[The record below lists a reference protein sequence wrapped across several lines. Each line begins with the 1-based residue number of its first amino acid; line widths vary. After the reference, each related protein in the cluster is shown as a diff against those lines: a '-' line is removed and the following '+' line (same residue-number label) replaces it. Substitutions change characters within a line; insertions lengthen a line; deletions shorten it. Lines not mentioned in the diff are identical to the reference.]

1 MNPKIKIYRDKLIIL
16 SLGFICFTIIGTLS
30 HEYGH
35 IFVAQ
40 KLGYTTQLHYGSMS
54 WYGGDREETSN
65 IYKEYKTEI
74 KSQMDFPKRGEWEFL
89 KSKNVEDTLKIT
101 FGGVL
106 QTIITGTFGLLFLI
120 FRYRRI
126 EKYGLKFIDWLGVFL
141 SLFWLREIFN
151 LLTGIASEIISP
163 NGSFF
168 GGDEAKISSLL
179 NLPAGTFSIILGTI
193 GLAVS
198 LFVVF
203 KIVNKELQTT
213 FIISGLLG
221 GVSGFVLWMI
231 ILGPKILP

>member
-1 MNPKIKIYRDKLIIL
+1 
-16 SLGFICFTIIGTLS
+16 
-30 HEYGH
+30 
-35 IFVAQ
+35 
-40 KLGYTTQLHYGSMS
+40 
-54 WYGGDREETSN
+54 
-65 IYKEYKTEI
+65 
-74 KSQMDFPKRGEWEFL
+74 MDFPKQEEWEFL
-89 KSKNVEDTLKIT
+89 KSKNVVDALKISL
-101 FGGVL
+101 GGVL
-106 QTIITGTFGLLFLI
+106 QTILTGTFGLLFLI

-151 LLTGIASEIISP
+151 LLLGIAGEIINP

-179 NLPAGTFSIILGTI
+179 NLPIGTFSIILGTT

-203 KIVNKELQTT
+203 KIVDRKLQAT
-213 FIISGLLG
+213 FILSGLLG
-221 GVSGFVLWMI
+221 GVSGFVLWMM